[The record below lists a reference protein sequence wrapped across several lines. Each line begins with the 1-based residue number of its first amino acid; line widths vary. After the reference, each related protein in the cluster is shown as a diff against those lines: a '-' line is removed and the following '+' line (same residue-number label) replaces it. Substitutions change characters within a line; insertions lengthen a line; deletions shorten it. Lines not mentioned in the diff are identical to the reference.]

1 MILGYTNH
9 QVEDNMSVQEFGVK
23 GYLGVILSNC
33 LNMLT
38 LCLHYLIDFDETWRP
53 EVSS

>member
-1 MILGYTNH
+1 
-9 QVEDNMSVQEFGVK
+9 MSVQEFGVK

-38 LCLHYLIDFDETWRP
+38 LCLHYLIDFNETWRP
-53 EVSS
+53 EVLLGCSRIFNWR